1 MHRLFFVLVA
11 AFIGLGFGNKP
22 EHSSVEVTSTKKGEA
37 LEFTFKVI
45 AAPGIKVTLEAPW
58 KLALKQ
64 SDGLAFAATDFN
76 KAAMDDKLP
85 GYVVAT
91 SAAPGKDAGKLTYAL
106 TTFVC
111 TDNKSQCFREVHN
124 GEVDWQK

>member
-1 MHRLFFVLVA
+1 MNRIVLILIA
-11 AFIGLGFGNKP
+11 AFIGFGFGNKP
-22 EHSSVEVTSTKKGEA
+22 EHSSVEVTSTKKGDN
-37 LEFTFKVI
+37 LEFTFKVKPT
-45 AAPGIKVTLEAPW
+45 AGIHITLEAPW

-64 SDGLAFAATDFN
+64 TDGLAFASTDLN

-91 SAAPGKDAGKLTYAL
+91 TAAPGKVSGKMAYAL
-106 TTFVC
+106 TAFVC
-111 TDNKSQCFREVHN
+111 TENKTQCFREVHN